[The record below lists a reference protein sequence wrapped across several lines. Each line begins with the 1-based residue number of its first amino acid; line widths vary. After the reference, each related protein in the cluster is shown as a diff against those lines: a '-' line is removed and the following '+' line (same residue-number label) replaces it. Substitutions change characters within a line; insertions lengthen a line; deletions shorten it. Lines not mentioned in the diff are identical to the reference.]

1 MAAELKR
8 ITRMLHRF
16 AIFLALPLLT
26 ACGFETV
33 QGSGNLKTETRPVG
47 KFTAIDLS
55 GIGQLIVERA
65 GTESLTVTADDNLLA
80 LFKSEVKSGTL
91 YLFTESGKQPSR
103 RAVYKVSVAELK
115 KIDVSGAASIEATKL
130 EGDRLSIDI
139 SGAATGNLAGRVDE
153 LKISVSGAGSFDAA
167 ALQAKRA
174 EVSVSGAGKVI
185 VNASDEL
192 HASVSGTGTILYI
205 GSPKLTTEV
214 SGVGSIKQL
223 RQ

>member
-1 MAAELKR
+1 
-8 ITRMLHRF
+8 MLYRF
-16 AIFLALPLLT
+16 AVFLALLLLT
-26 ACGFETV
+26 ACDLEAV
-33 QGSGNLKTETRPVG
+33 EGSGNLKTETRPVS

-55 GIGQLIVERA
+55 GIGQLILERT
-65 GTESLTVTADDNLLA
+65 GTESLTVTADDNLLP
-80 LFKSEVKSGTL
+80 LFKSEVKTGTL
-91 YLFTESGKQPSR
+91 SLFTESGKRPSR

-115 KIDVSGAASIEATKL
+115 KIDVSGAASIEATRL
-130 EGDRLSIDI
+130 EGDRLAIDI

-192 HASVSGTGTILYI
+192 HASVSGAGTILYI

>member
-1 MAAELKR
+1 
-8 ITRMLHRF
+8 MLHRF

-33 QGSGNLKTETRPVG
+33 QGSGDLKTETRPVG

-55 GIGQLIVERA
+55 GIGQLIVERT
-65 GTESLTVTADDNLLA
+65 GTESLTVTADDNLLP

-91 YLFTESGKQPSR
+91 SLFTESRKRPSR
-103 RAVYKVSVAELK
+103 SAVYKVGVAELK
-115 KIDVSGAASIEATKL
+115 KIDVSGAASIEATRL
-130 EGDRLSIDI
+130 EGDRLGIDI
-139 SGAATGNLAGRVDE
+139 SGAATGNLVGRVDE

-185 VNASDEL
+185 VNVSDEL

-205 GSPKLTTEV
+205 GSPKLTTEI